1 MPAIEL
7 QAISRHETAWD
18 AHFIVDGQH
27 RHLKYRD
34 AAPSAARALTDLEAL
49 LEAEADEMALL
60 ALLGQEV

>member
-7 QAISRHETAWD
+7 RDISRHETAWD

-34 AAPSAARALTDLEAL
+34 AAPSAARALNDLEAL
-49 LEAEADEMALL
+49 LQAEADELALL
-60 ALLGQEV
+60 ALVGQEV

>member
-7 QAISRHETAWD
+7 RDISRHETAWD

-60 ALLGQEV
+60 ELLGQEV